1 MQQNLPIK
9 KVLISEQQIEQRVK
23 ELGTQISKDYE
34 GKTPLLVC
42 ILRGSSVFYAGL
54 VKNITTD
61 CNLDFM
67 CLSSYCGSSSSGKV
81 RMMLDLRDDIKNRHV
96 ILVEDITDTGAT
108 VKYILDILSARGAA
122 SIEVCTLLDKPSNR
136 EVPLTPK
143 YIGFSIEN
151 EFVIGYGLD
160 YNELYRNL
168 PFIGVYDEA
177 K

>member
-1 MQQNLPIK
+1 MKI
-9 KVLISEQQIEQRVK
+9 LITQQQIEQRIK
-23 ELGTQISKDYE
+23 ELGAQISKDYA
-34 GKTPLLVC
+34 GKTPVLVC
-42 ILRGSSVFYAGL
+42 ILRGAAIFYAGL
-54 VKNITTD
+54 VKNITND

-67 CLSSYCGSSSSGKV
+67 CLSSYHGTSSGGKV
-81 RMMLDLRDDIKNRHV
+81 RMMLDLREDIKGRH
-96 ILVEDITDTGAT
+96 IIIVEDITDTGAT
-108 VKYILDILSARGAA
+108 AKYLLDLLATRNPA
-122 SIEVCTLLDKPSNR
+122 SVQICTLLDKPSNR
-136 EVPLTPK
+136 EVQVNPK